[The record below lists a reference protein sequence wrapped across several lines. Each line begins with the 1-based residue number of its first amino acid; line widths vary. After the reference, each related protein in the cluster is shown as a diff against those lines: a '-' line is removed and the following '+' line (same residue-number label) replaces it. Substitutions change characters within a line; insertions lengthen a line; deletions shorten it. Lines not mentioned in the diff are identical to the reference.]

1 MEPLTLDMIL
11 VMAMIGLAI
20 FLFIVEWV
28 RVDVVAILMMVTL
41 PLLHLVTPKE
51 AFVGLSSNAVV
62 SIIAVIIIGAGLD
75 RTGMINKLVAPVL
88 RLAGNSASRII
99 IAISVTVAIISS
111 FMQNIGAAA
120 LFLPAIQRIS
130 KMQKIP
136 LGRLLMPVG
145 FSAILGG
152 TITLVG
158 CSPLILL
165 NDLLAPFNL
174 EPFGLFDVTPIGLV
188 LVASGITCFVLLGR
202 FILPKGEA
210 GEESPNAC
218 FASPETSEDGG
229 TESAV
234 AATEIYELKTPDD
247 FIDYRDPI
255 IVEDLRRRY
264 LLNVVAITEPPDYHV
279 ISPLPDMEIRSG
291 IDLVVCGEK
300 KNVLRMATDLGL
312 HLKEELET
320 YRTRLGCD
328 AAGAVDAVV
337 APRSPFAGRSLR
349 EINFQDRFR
358 VTPLS
363 VYRQEETYRAKIDDI
378 VIQIGDVVTLH
389 GTWKRL
395 GALQKEGGLLFSLPT
410 DLEEMRPEKALWAGL
425 WLITA
430 LVMIM
435 GLKIQLSV
443 ALMTGALGMILS
455 RVLTID
461 EAYQSVDWRTIFL
474 LAGLIPLGI
483 ATEKTG
489 AAAWIAH
496 TILSVIGDVSPIVL
510 LTVIGLLSTMFT
522 LVISNVGA
530 TVLLVPLVV
539 NMAIAAHTDPR
550 MAALVVGL
558 ATSNSFMLP
567 THQVNALYMGPGHY
581 RTVDFIKAG
590 ALVSVVFL
598 VVMIAMISLVYGI

>member
-1 MEPLTLDMIL
+1 MQQLTPDMIMVL
-11 VMAMIGLAI
+11 IMIALAI

-75 RTGMINKLVAPVL
+75 KTGMINKLVKPVL
-88 RLAGNSASRII
+88 MIAGTSTSRII
-99 IAISVTVAIISS
+99 VAISFTVAVISS

-136 LGRLLMPVG
+136 LSRLLMPVG

-165 NDLLAPFNL
+165 NDLLIPFNL

-188 LVASGITCFVLLGR
+188 LVASGITCFILLGR
-202 FILPKGEA
+202 FILPQGE
-210 GEESPNAC
+210 C
-218 FASPETSEDGG
+218 QG
-229 TESAV
+229 TEDSEPFCTIDGVIASDEE
-234 AATEIYELKTPDD
+234 TNGHYELTTAAD
-247 FIDYRDPI
+247 FMDYRDP
-255 IVEDLRRRY
+255 VRVDDLRRRY
-264 LLNVVAITEPPDYHV
+264 LVNVLALTEPPDFKTL
-279 ISPLPDMEIRSG
+279 SPSPESEIRADV
-291 IDLVVCGEK
+291 DLVVCGRK
-300 KNVLRMATDLGL
+300 KDVERMAAAEEMV
-312 HLKEELET
+312 LKESIDCYHTEFDTANSGTVE
-320 YRTRLGCD
+320 
-328 AAGAVDAVV
+328 AVV
-337 APRSPFAGRSLR
+337 SPRSQFAGQTLADIRV
-349 EINFQDRFR
+349 QDRFR
-358 VTPLS
+358 VTPLDIH
-363 VYRQEETYRAKIDDI
+363 RQETIYRAEIDSI
-378 VIQIGDVVTLH
+378 VLQTGDVIRFY

-395 GALQKEGGLLFSLPT
+395 EALHREGGLLFSMPS
-410 DLEEMRPEKALWAGL
+410 DLEEMRPEKALWAGG
-425 WLITA
+425 WLA
-430 LVMIM
+430 LSLVMIM
-435 GLKIQLSV
+435 GFNIQLSV
-443 ALMTGALGMILS
+443 ALMTGALGMVVT
-455 RVLTID
+455 RVLSID
-461 EAYQSVDWRTIFL
+461 EAYQAVDWRTIFL

-483 ATEKTG
+483 ATQKTG
-489 AAAWIAH
+489 TAEWIAG
-496 TILSVIGDVSPIVL
+496 TILGIIGDVSPL
-510 LTVIGLLSTMFT
+510 ALMTVIGILSTMFT

-539 NMAIAAHTDPR
+539 NMAIAAGADPR

-567 THQVNALYMGPGHY
+567 THQVNALYMGPGRY

-590 ALVSVVFL
+590 SLVSVVFL
-598 VVMIAMISLVYGI
+598 VVMIAMISLIYGI